1 MSMKTIYII
10 AKTLAGNVLLAIAL
24 LVVSRAAFAE
34 ADEMPIGLW
43 QATSKIEMQAAP
55 KIETQAAGLVTRME
69 DKVFTICITAATRRK
84 WSERMKNQGVLRT
97 QHCERTDI
105 MSDGNKVTWKMR
117 CDNGASGDGTVTH
130 NGRDAFTIVKNIS
143 SAKGNM
149 KRTIEGKKIAET
161 CER

>member
-1 MSMKTIYII
+1 MSMKAIYII

-43 QATSKIEMQAAP
+43 QATSKIEMQATEA
-55 KIETQAAGLVTRME
+55 AAGVATRME
-69 DKVFTICITAATRRK
+69 DKVFTICITAANRRK
-84 WSERMKNQGVLRT
+84 WSERMKNQGVLST

-105 MSDGNKVTWKMR
+105 KSDGNKVTWKMR
-117 CDNGASGDGTVTH
+117 CDNGASGEGTVTH

-149 KRTIEGKKIAET
+149 KKTIEGKKIAET